1 MFSVTYQNADQSG
14 GVENSHR
21 EEEEDSLNWQCAPV
35 IT

>member
-1 MFSVTYQNADQSG
+1 MFSVTHQNAYQSG
-14 GVENSHR
+14 GAENSHR

>member
-1 MFSVTYQNADQSG
+1 MFSVTDQNADQSG
-14 GVENSHR
+14 GAENSHI